1 MHSIILTI
9 LILFGSL
16 GYGTLFFRFIPQ
28 QHLLFSFGLGI
39 WILGHLVYG
48 AGLFGHLNTVTLWGL
63 IIAGNMLFV
72 LEIFSTRRRKDAQE
86 SIKEII
92 PRDSLATIGSLVLLL
107 LLILALNGALSPP
120 VQKDSLVYH
129 LALPNLYLQAGQW
142 YEIPQNFYS
151 YFPGVIEALYTLALG
166 TGSNSPP
173 LIHFVFGVACLGATA
188 RLGKLLGLKR
198 HIILLSLIGLLATP
212 TFWSEMTWAYVDLA
226 STFFTLCAI
235 ISFFYWQQ
243 ERRNIWLVTLGF
255 FMGAAFSCKYTSLIL
270 FAVTPLAILLALQK
284 DQESDL
290 QRIIFSLAI
299 PLIIGGL
306 VSSPW
311 WLRNV
316 ILTGNPF
323 FPFFWDLFPTH
334 GLEWDSERTSLYNI
348 FLTRYGGFEKGF
360 WDYVLAPIKVFL
372 FARINEPDLYDGKL
386 GIYYLLAFPTVLF
399 WKKLPSRIR
408 YLLGF
413 TVIYMI
419 YWSATSQQA
428 RFLLVVLPV
437 LSLLMGYCLQEIPVL
452 FPGRRIVKAIL
463 FGGLLITVS
472 MNIYNIASVVQQEK
486 YLDYSLG
493 KITKDDYLKNKLN
506 YYGMYQYI
514 NENLPNDSYLFLV
527 MTGNQGYYL
536 ERRFFSD
543 SVFEAETMKNILS
556 GSNSAGEILAKFR
569 ERQWTHLL
577 LRRDYF
583 TQELG
588 TFLLPEE
595 EQRLQEFFD
604 KHLKMVKHSGQFWL
618 FEIL

>member
-1 MHSIILTI
+1 L
-9 LILFGSL
+9 GSL

-39 WILGHLVYG
+39 WILGHLVYA
-48 AGLFGHLNTVTLWGL
+48 AGLFGHLITVILWGL

-72 LEIFSTRRRKDAQE
+72 LEIFSTRRRKLAQE
-86 SIKEII
+86 FLKEII
-92 PRDSLATIGSLVLLL
+92 PRDSLATIGCLALLL
-107 LLILALNGALSPP
+107 LLIFALSGALSPP
-120 VQKDSLVYH
+120 VQKDSLAYH
-129 LALPNLYLQAGQW
+129 LVLPDLYLQAGQW
-142 YEIPQNFYS
+142 YEIPQNIYS
-151 YFPGVIEALYTLALG
+151 YFPGFVEALYTLALG
-166 TGSNSPP
+166 AGSNSPA

-198 HIILLSLIGLLATP
+198 HIILLSLIGLFATP

-243 ERRNIWLVTLGF
+243 ERRKTWLVTLGF
-255 FMGAAFSCKYTSLIL
+255 FMGAAFCCKYTSLVL
-270 FAVTPLAILLALQK
+270 FAVAPFAILLELKK
-284 DQESDL
+284 DRESDL

-323 FPFFWDLFPTH
+323 FPIFWDLFPTH
-334 GLEWDSERTSLYNI
+334 GFRWDFERTNLYNI
-348 FLTRYGGFEKGF
+348 FLTRYGGIEKGF

-372 FARINEPDLYDGKL
+372 FARINEPELYDGKL
-386 GIYYLLAFPTVLF
+386 GFYYLLAFPTVLF
-399 WKKLPSRIR
+399 WKKLPSGIH

-413 TVIYMI
+413 IAIYMI
-419 YWSATSQQA
+419 YWSTTSQQA

-437 LSLLMGYCLQEIPVL
+437 LTLLMGYCLQEATVL
-452 FPGRRIVKAIL
+452 FPGGKTIKPIL
-463 FGGLLITVS
+463 FSGLLITVM
-472 MNIYNIASVVQQEK
+472 MNVYDISSVVKHEK

-493 KITKDDYLKNKLN
+493 QISKEDYLKSKLN

-527 MTGNQGYYL
+527 MTGNQGFYL
-536 ERRFFSD
+536 ERPYFSD
-543 SVFEAETMKNILS
+543 SVFEGHTLKRILN
-556 GSNSAGEILAKFR
+556 NSESTYEVL
-569 ERQWTHLL
+569 EYLRQRGWSHLL
-577 LRRDYF
+577 IRPDF
-583 TQELG
+583 FAKDIVQSNNK
-588 TFLLPEE
+588 
-595 EQRLQEFFD
+595 LQEHFVD
-604 KHLKMVKHSGQFWL
+604 LLNKKLELLKISGPYWL
-618 FEIL
+618 LKIP